1 MRKSRKNHKKKNR
14 TKKCVYTD
22 EAKRLL
28 KAIKD
33 IKKFNKTRT
42 NKTSKNTFKTI

>member
-1 MRKSRKNHKKKNR
+1 MRKSRKNNKKRNR

-28 KAIKD
+28 KAIKE
-33 IKKFNKTRT
+33 IKKINKTLK
-42 NKTSKNTFKTI
+42 NKHT